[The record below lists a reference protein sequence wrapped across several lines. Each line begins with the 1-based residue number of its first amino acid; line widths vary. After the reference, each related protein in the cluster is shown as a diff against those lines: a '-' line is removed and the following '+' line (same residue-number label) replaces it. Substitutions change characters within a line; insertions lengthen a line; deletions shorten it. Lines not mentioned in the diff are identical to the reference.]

1 MVNAQWIMLIR
12 SAKKKKK
19 AVQHERSGGNSSSH
33 IMVSCFPFI
42 LLEIILITRFILQIK
57 SFFFFFSWN
66 NSNSR
71 HLSVFPGTTVRC
83 DVRQSICK
91 KRHTKTHTHGR
102 TQTQTHTPRIPRP
115 HPSTKC
121 PVYVGD
127 PLIYSDSWETSH
139 PKSHPPPSQTP
150 RQRPCTQ

>member
-1 MVNAQWIMLIR
+1 MLIR
-12 SAKKKKK
+12 SAPKKNK
-19 AVQHERSGGNSSSH
+19 AVQHERSVGNSSSH
-33 IMVSCFPFI
+33 ITVSCFPFI
-42 LLEIILITRFILQIK
+42 LSEIILITRFVLQIK
-57 SFFFFFSWN
+57 SFFFFLGTIPIPVTWVFSQRPLWGVMFI
-66 NSNSR
+66 SP
-71 HLSVFPGTTVRC
+71 SVKRDT
-83 DVRQSICK
+83 Q
-91 KRHTKTHTHGR
+91 RHTHTRTHTN
-102 TQTQTHTPRIPRP
+102 TNTHAPRIPRP